1 MRNTREEGQ
10 ALIPLVLAMSIFLI
24 AAMGLSVDGA
34 HLYSQRQMAQAAA
47 DAAAQAGIMSIFDRT
62 NSSAGNPAAFST
74 SSSFT
79 CSAPDAR
86 TPCAYASRN
95 GFGTSADTVSI
106 DFPAASAAP
115 GVALSPTD
123 PVNLIRV
130 NIQRSVNTTLMGI
143 LGTRATTIQVT
154 AMAGIISDLAPV
166 PILITHPSL
175 SGSLAT
181 NGGVLV
187 KICGGPHRS
196 IQVNSNSSTAIT
208 TSGSGTIDLSHAGPA
223 DSGSCTTGTG
233 ADFGAWGGPRLPP
246 FTFLGGTT
254 GSYLQPASPVDD
266 PLADVTAPPLPSNAL
281 SPTAL
286 ANGISGCPASPQK
299 PCQLYYPGAYSSGGP
314 LSNAK
319 NQTMIF
325 SPGIYYIQGG
335 GLSCTS
341 NCEMYMAVGLTDGS
355 TGTNT
360 GWTGNVL
367 FYNTGA
373 GSFNIGSNGYVN
385 LVGSP
390 ESSSYKGILFFQ
402 DHAAVAQTHS
412 MGGGGGMSLTGT
424 VYLTNTKAMMADPTH
439 YQALSLQGTPG
450 SATNV
455 QGEIIVGTLSMGGN
469 AAITMQ
475 LDPSYKLTMRQVA
488 LIN

>member
-1 MRNTREEGQ
+1 MRNKGEEGQ

-24 AAMGLSVDGA
+24 GAVGLSIDGA

-62 NSSAGNPAAFST
+62 NSSSGNPGAFST
-74 SSSFT
+74 AGSFACAAT
-79 CSAPDAR
+79 DTR
-86 TPCAYASRN
+86 TPCAYAARN
-95 GFGTSADTVSI
+95 GFGTSADTVSV
-106 DFPAASAAP
+106 DFPPASAAP

-130 NIQRSVNTTLMGI
+130 SIQRNVSTTLMGV
-143 LGTRATTIQVT
+143 LGTSATTIKAT

-166 PILITHPSL
+166 PILITHPTL
-175 SGSLAT
+175 AGALAT

-187 KICGGPHRS
+187 KICGGPRRS
-196 IQVNSNSSTAIT
+196 IQVNSGSSTAIT

-223 DSGSCTTGTG
+223 DSGACTTGTG
-233 ADFGAWGGPRLPP
+233 ADFGAWGGPRTPP
-246 FTFLGGTT
+246 FNFLGGTT
-254 GSYLQPASPVDD
+254 GNYLQPASPVDD
-266 PLADVTAPPLPSNAL
+266 PLADVAAPPVPTNTP
-281 SPTAL
+281 SPTPL
-286 ANGISGCPASPQK
+286 ANGVSGCPASPQK
-299 PCQLYYPGAYSSGGP
+299 PCMLFYPGLYVAGGP

-319 NQTMIF
+319 NQTMVF
-325 SPGIYYIQGG
+325 SPGIYYIQSG

-341 NCEMYMAVGLTDGS
+341 NCAMYMS
-355 TGTNT
+355 TGPADPST
-360 GWTGNVL
+360 GWTGSVL

-373 GSFNIGSNGYVN
+373 GTFNIGSNGYVN

-390 ESSSYKGILFFQ
+390 ESSIYRGILFFQ
-402 DHAAVAQTHS
+402 DRTAVAQTHS

-424 VYLTNTKAMMADPTH
+424 IYITNTKDIMSDPTH
-439 YQALSLQGTPG
+439 YQALTLQGTPG

-475 LDPSYKLTMRQVA
+475 LDPSYKLVMRQVA